1 MCNAKSKLL
10 LFPGIIFL
18 NNQSLKLIFILNQIA
33 MQVAVTRKK
42 YIFSPDPSR
51 IIARF
56 LYVND
61 ERSADIIRKVLA
73 MPEKEVNIAMSQLLR
88 GYSRRHRNISKIFE
102 KHFAKMA
109 PIFDKIEVNEEDLT
123 PAQKALIGS
132 YFTMEYSIES
142 AAFFNPSIVEN
153 PDQSETRP
161 DETRVIFSF
170 RATGEGHIS
179 SVVFRSGILD
189 RNNNLTLE
197 PVGKMLAEA
206 DVITRNSYDKK
217 AFLEK
222 LVEMQEKGNV
232 ISPAVLDKHDEKKDQ
247 ANFIPPVIVDKHDEK
262 QDNRN
267 VISPAFIL
275 DKLGDNFTYGE
286 LMMNIDKARKD
297 SELTEDQVKIINQ
310 MMWLASSHYEINFS
324 IDSAISER
332 VIFPI
337 SATEQKGIE
346 DARFVKFTDDNGEI
360 TYYATY
366 TAYDGM
372 AIMPKLISTKD
383 FYDFKIL
390 PINGEIAQ
398 NKGMALFPRKIN
410 GKYAMLCRI
419 DGVNNYIAYSDSINI
434 WREAKIIQRPK
445 FPWELVQ
452 IGNAGSPIE
461 TEDGWLVI
469 THAVGSMR
477 EYSLGAS
484 LYDLK
489 NPEIEIGRLSNP
501 LMVPNETEREGYV
514 PNVIYSCGSMI
525 HNEDLVIPYAMS
537 DHSSSY
543 ATVDL
548 RELLDVLKASGS
560 NGKLL

>member
-1 MCNAKSKLL
+1 
-10 LFPGIIFL
+10 
-18 NNQSLKLIFILNQIA
+18 

-42 YIFSPDPSR
+42 FIFSPDPTR
-51 IIARF
+51 VIARF
-56 LYVND
+56 LYMND

-88 GYSRRHRNISKIFE
+88 GYSRRHRNISLIFE
-102 KHFAKMA
+102 KHFAKLA
-109 PIFDKIEVNEEDLT
+109 PIFNKIEVNEDDLSVS
-123 PAQKALIGS
+123 QKALIGS

-153 PDQSETRP
+153 PDQTETRS
-161 DETRVIFSF
+161 DEKRVIFSF

-179 SVVFRSGILD
+179 SIVFRSGILD
-189 RNNNLTLE
+189 KNNNLTIE
-197 PVGKMLAEA
+197 PVGNMLAEA
-206 DVITRNSYDKK
+206 DVIKRNVYDKK
-217 AFLEK
+217 TFQKK
-222 LVEMQEKGNV
+222 LDEMQDQANVISPVIIDKLDKMQDKGNV
-232 ISPAVLDKHDEKKDQ
+232 ISPA
-247 ANFIPPVIVDKHDEK
+247 IVDKHDEM
-262 QDNRN
+262 QDKGN
-267 VISPAFIL
+267 VISSAFIL
-275 DKLGDNFTYGE
+275 DKLGDEFTYGE
-286 LMMNIDKARKD
+286 LMKNLEIARKD
-297 SELTEDQVKIINQ
+297 TNLSDDHKKLINQ

-337 SATEQKGIE
+337 SATEQRGIE
-346 DARFVKFTDDNGEI
+346 DARFVKFTDDNDEV

-372 AIMPKLISTKD
+372 AILPKLISTKD
-383 FYDFKIL
+383 FYNFKIL

-434 WREAKIIQRPK
+434 WREAKIIQQPK
-445 FPWELVQ
+445 YPWELVQ

-461 TEDGWLVI
+461 TEEGWLII

-477 EYSLGAS
+477 EYTLGAS
-484 LYDLK
+484 LYELE
-489 NPEIEIGRLSNP
+489 NPEKEIGRLNNP
-501 LMVPNETEREGYV
+501 LIVPNEVEREGYV
-514 PNVIYSCGSMI
+514 PNVIYSCGSII
-525 HNEDLVIPYAMS
+525 HNDDLIIPYAMS
-537 DHSSSY
+537 DHSSTY

-548 RELLDVLKASGS
+548 RELLDVLKASG
-560 NGKLL
+560 NNNRK

>member
-1 MCNAKSKLL
+1 
-10 LFPGIIFL
+10 
-18 NNQSLKLIFILNQIA
+18 
-33 MQVAVTRKK
+33 MQVVVTRKK
-42 YIFSPDPSR
+42 ILFSPDPSR
-51 IIARF
+51 VIARF

-61 ERSADIIRKVLA
+61 ERSADIIREVLA

-88 GYSRRHRNISKIFE
+88 GYSRRHRNISRIFE
-102 KHFAKMA
+102 KHFAKLS
-109 PIFDKIEVNEEDLT
+109 PIFEKIEVNESDLSSS
-123 PAQKALIGS
+123 QKALIGS

-142 AAFFNPSIVEN
+142 AAFFNPSVVDH
-153 PDQSETRP
+153 PDQSEIRF
-161 DETRVIFSF
+161 DEKRVIFSF

-179 SVVFRSGILD
+179 SIVFRSGILD
-189 RNNNLTLE
+189 KNNNLNIE

-206 DVITRNSYDKK
+206 DVIKRNVYDKK
-217 AFLEK
+217 TFKKK
-222 LVEMQEKGNV
+222 LDDLQNQGSVISPAIIDKMDEMQDKGNV
-232 ISPAVLDKHDEKKDQ
+232 ISPA
-247 ANFIPPVIVDKHDEK
+247 IVDKQEELKDKVEI
-262 QDNRN
+262 
-267 VISPAFIL
+267 ISAAFIL

-286 LMMNIDKARKD
+286 LMKNLEIARKD
-297 SELTEDQVKIINQ
+297 PKVTEDHLKIMNQ

-346 DARFVKFTDDNGEI
+346 DARFVKFTDDDGEI

-366 TAYDGM
+366 TAYDGI
-372 AIMPKLISTKD
+372 AILPKLISTKD
-383 FYDFKIL
+383 FYDFRIL
-390 PINGEIAQ
+390 PLNGEIAQ
-398 NKGMALFPRKIN
+398 NKGMALFPRKIK

-445 FPWELVQ
+445 YPWELVQ
-452 IGNAGSPIE
+452 IGNSGSPIE

-477 EYSLGAS
+477 EYTLGAS
-484 LYDLK
+484 LYELE
-489 NPEIEIGRLSNP
+489 NPEKEIGRLSSP
-501 LMVPNETEREGYV
+501 LMAPNEIEREGYV
-514 PNVIYSCGSMI
+514 PNVIYSCGSII

-548 RELLDVLKASGS
+548 RELLDVLKASG
-560 NGKLL
+560 NNH

>member
-1 MCNAKSKLL
+1 
-10 LFPGIIFL
+10 
-18 NNQSLKLIFILNQIA
+18 

-42 YIFSPDPSR
+42 FMFSPDSTR
-51 IIARF
+51 VIARF
-56 LYVND
+56 LYMND

-73 MPEKEVNIAMSQLLR
+73 MSEKEVNIAMSQLLR
-88 GYSRRHRNISKIFE
+88 GYSRRHRNISRIFE
-102 KHFAKMA
+102 KHFAKLA
-109 PIFDKIEVNEEDLT
+109 PIFDKIEINVEDLSIS
-123 PAQKALIGS
+123 QQSLIGS

-153 PDQSETRP
+153 PDQSETRL
-161 DETRVIFSF
+161 DEKRVIFSF

-179 SVVFRSGILD
+179 SIVFRSGILD
-189 RNNNLTLE
+189 RNNNLSIE

-206 DVITRNSYDKK
+206 DVIKRNIYEKK
-217 AFLEK
+217 TFQQKLE
-222 LVEMQEKGNV
+222 EMQDHGNV
-232 ISPAVLDKHDEKKDQ
+232 IAPAISDKLDGMQDKE
-247 ANFIPPVIVDKHDEK
+247 NVIPPAIVDKVDAM
-262 QDNRN
+262 QDQGNG
-267 VISPAFIL
+267 ISPTFIL
-275 DKLGDNFTYGE
+275 DKLNDNFTYGE
-286 LMMNIDKARKD
+286 LMLNIEIARKD
-297 SELTEDQVKIINQ
+297 PKLSEDQIKIINQ

-337 SATEQKGIE
+337 SATEQRGIE
-346 DARFVKFTDDNGEI
+346 DARFVKFTADNGDV

-372 AIMPKLISTKD
+372 AILPKLISTTD
-383 FYDFKIL
+383 FYNFKIL

-398 NKGMALFPRKIN
+398 NKGMALFPRKIK

-445 FPWELVQ
+445 YPWELVQ

-461 TEDGWLVI
+461 TAEGWLVI

-477 EYSLGAS
+477 EYTLGAS
-484 LYDLK
+484 LYELE
-489 NPEIEIGRLSNP
+489 NPEIEIGRLNSP
-501 LMVPNETEREGYV
+501 LMEPNEVEREGYV

-537 DHSSSY
+537 DHSSTY
-543 ATVDL
+543 ATVNL

-560 NGKLL
+560 NDKK

>member
-1 MCNAKSKLL
+1 
-10 LFPGIIFL
+10 
-18 NNQSLKLIFILNQIA
+18 
-33 MQVAVTRKK
+33 MQVVVNRKK
-42 YIFSPDPSR
+42 FIFSPDPSR

-56 LYVND
+56 LYLSD
-61 ERSADIIRKVLA
+61 DRSADIIKKVLA
-73 MPEKEVNIAMSQLLR
+73 MPEKEVKIAMSQLLR
-88 GYSRRHRNISKIFE
+88 GYSRRHRNISQVFE
-102 KHFAKMA
+102 KYLTRLA
-109 PIFDKIEVNEEDLT
+109 PIFERIGVDKNDLSL
-123 PAQKALIGS
+123 AQKTLIGS

-142 AAFFNPSIVEN
+142 AAFFNPSLIEH
-153 PDQSETRP
+153 PDQSETNQG
-161 DETRVIFSF
+161 EKRVIFSF

-179 SVVFRSGILD
+179 SIVFRSGILD
-189 RNNNLTLE
+189 RNNNLNLE

-206 DVITRNSYDKK
+206 DVIKRSIYSKK
-217 AFLEK
+217 AFQKKIDEMHEHATGPSIIEK
-222 LVEMQEKGNV
+222 LDEIQVPENV
-232 ISPAVLDKHDEKKDQ
+232 IIPAVINQDETIEQKHSISLDFILGKLGEHFTYSELMLNIKNASKDQ
-247 ANFIPPVIVDKHDEK
+247 N
-262 QDNRN
+262 
-267 VISPAFIL
+267 
-275 DKLGDNFTYGE
+275 
-286 LMMNIDKARKD
+286 
-297 SELTEDQVKIINQ
+297 LTEDQIKIINQ
-310 MMWLASSHYEINFS
+310 LLWLASSHYEIHFS

-337 SATEQKGIE
+337 SASEQKGIE

-366 TAYDGM
+366 TAYDG
-372 AIMPKLISTKD
+372 ITTLPKLISTKD

-419 DGVNNYIAYSDSINI
+419 DGVNNYIAYSKRINI
-434 WREAKIIQRPK
+434 WHEAKIIQQPK
-445 FPWELVQ
+445 YPWEIVQ

-484 LYDLK
+484 LYDLE
-489 NPEIEIGRLSNP
+489 NPEIEIGRLSTP

-514 PNVIYSCGSMI
+514 PNVIYSCGSLI
-525 HNEDLVIPYAMS
+525 HNNDLIIPYAMS

-548 RELLDVLKASGS
+548 RELLDVLKSPKS
-560 NGKLL
+560 KS

>member
-1 MCNAKSKLL
+1 
-10 LFPGIIFL
+10 
-18 NNQSLKLIFILNQIA
+18 
-33 MQVAVTRKK
+33 MQVAVNRKK
-42 YIFSPDPSR
+42 FIFSPDPSR

-56 LYVND
+56 LYISD

-73 MPEKEVNIAMSQLLR
+73 MPEKDVNIAMSQLLR
-88 GYSRRHRNISKIFE
+88 GYSRRHRNISKVFE
-102 KHFAKMA
+102 KYFDRLA
-109 PIFDKIEVNEEDLT
+109 PIFDKIEVNEEDLSLS
-123 PAQKALIGS
+123 QKALIGS

-142 AAFFNPSIVEN
+142 AAFFNPSIVEH
-153 PDQSETRP
+153 PDQSEISA
-161 DETRVIFSF
+161 DEKRVIFSF

-179 SVVFRSGILD
+179 SIVFRSGTLD
-189 RNNNLTLE
+189 KNNNLTIE

-206 DVITRNSYDKK
+206 DVIKRNIYEKK
-217 AFLEK
+217 TFQKK
-222 LVEMQEKGNV
+222 LNEMQEHVNV
-232 ISPAVLDKHDEKKDQ
+232 IVPALIETPDEIQVQENAITPLIVDTPDEAPDQKNTISAAFVLD
-247 ANFIPPVIVDKHDEK
+247 NL
-262 QDNRN
+262 N
-267 VISPAFIL
+267 
-275 DKLGDNFTYGE
+275 DNFTYGE
-286 LMMNIDKARKD
+286 LMRNIELARKNPD
-297 SELTEDQVKIINQ
+297 ITEDQLKIIIQ
-310 MMWLASSHYEINFS
+310 MMWLASSHYEIHFS

-346 DARFVKFTDDNGEI
+346 DARFVKFTGDDGEI

-372 AIMPKLISTKD
+372 ATMPKLISTKD

-419 DGVNNYIAYSDSINI
+419 DGVNNYLAYSDSINI

-445 FPWELVQ
+445 YPWELVQ

-461 TEDGWLVI
+461 TKDGWLVI

-484 LYDLK
+484 LYDLE
-489 NPEIEIGRLSNP
+489 NPEIEIGRLSSP
-501 LMVPNETEREGYV
+501 LMVPNESEREGYV
-514 PNVIYSCGSMI
+514 PNVIYSCGSFI
-525 HNEDLVIPYAMS
+525 HNNELVLPYAMS
-537 DHSSSY
+537 DHSSTY

-548 RELLDVLKASGS
+548 RELLDVLKASG
-560 NGKLL
+560 NKK